1 MIKNIK
7 FVIEYNG
14 TSFCGWQRQPNARTI
29 QGTIEECIAKVTK
42 EEVGVIGCSR
52 TDSGVHA
59 KKFVCNFA
67 TSSKIPSEKFSYAI
81 NRILPPEII
90 ILESKE
96 VSLDFHARFSS
107 KGKRYIYTILN
118 RAWPSPI
125 KRDFTY
131 HVKDRLDIDKMNKA
145 ALYLIGKHDF
155 ESFRNLGSS
164 VQSTVRTITELNV
177 AKNDEV
183 IEITVAGDGFLYN
196 MVRIISGT
204 LLDVGLNKREPED
217 MKVIL
222 ESRDRKKAGRALPA
236 RGLCLDEVF
245 Y

>member
-7 FVIEYNG
+7 LTIEYNG
-14 TSFCGWQRQPNARTI
+14 TSFYGWQRQPNARTI
-29 QGTIEECIAKVTK
+29 QGTIEECIAKVTQ

-67 TSSKIPSEKFSYAI
+67 TGSKIPSEKFSYAI
-81 NRILPPEII
+81 NRILPPEIV
-90 ILESKE
+90 ILESEE
-96 VSLDFHARFSS
+96 VPSDFHARFSC
-107 KGKRYIYTILN
+107 KGKRYVYSILN
-118 RAWPSPI
+118 RTWQSPI

-131 HVKDRLDIDKMNKA
+131 HVKDRLDIDKMNEA
-145 ALYLIGKHDF
+145 ATYLIGKHDF
-155 ESFRNLGSS
+155 ASFRNLGSS

-177 AKNDEV
+177 IKNNEV
-183 IEITVAGDGFLYN
+183 IEIRVAGDGFLYN

-204 LLDVGLNKREPED
+204 LVDVGLSKREPED
-217 MKVIL
+217 MKIVL
-222 ESRDRKKAGRALPA
+222 ESIDRKKAGRSLPA
-236 RGLCLDEVF
+236 AGLCLDEVF